1 MKSALVAA
9 TKLVTTHA
17 PIDTERVGCVA
28 ATVQIAGKFT
38 KHTLIVT
45 EHVGQNVASDNWLLR
60 SVMVLEKLFVVT
72 DKKV

>member
-1 MKSALVAA
+1 MVAA

-28 ATVQIAGKFT
+28 ATVQIAGKST

-45 EHVGQNVASDNWLLR
+45 EHFGQNVASDN
-60 SVMVLEKLFVVT
+60 
-72 DKKV
+72 